1 MTVEFISNTRAKGC
15 FVILQDKS
23 GFAKVFRAVS
33 FPEVATHVTATID
46 NILPLEY
53 RVIVYDLEQ
62 NGLPTGSPA
71 YEQDYPVSVFG
82 DTTSKSESVY
92 LPSY

>member
-1 MTVEFISNTRAKGC
+1 MEFIENTRAKGC
-15 FVILQDKS
+15 FVILYDKS

-46 NILPLEY
+46 NILPSEY

-62 NGLPTGSPA
+62 NGLEQDGLPTRSPA

-82 DTTSKSESVY
+82 DTTSI
-92 LPSY
+92 